1 MQQDRFESSTTRTAS
16 YSVQSPAGIRGDD
29 THTQEDSGCS
39 PAVSLTPLERLKVL
53 EEAAADRT
61 LAKSELRA
69 LIMVNRHYNMT
80 RGDSFPGLR
89 MLARELSLTVPQ
101 VCRALA
107 GLKLKGYLES
117 EQRGQEGSRKY
128 GRALK
133 YTLRPPRQVGLVEP
147 LSELPKPASQPPSEL
162 PKPASHAATELPEP
176 ASRDLPEPA
185 TLTGETLTGVTQAPS
200 SPEEEAPSS
209 PPRAAA
215 AAKPPAKRKPKID
228 ADNDLEI
235 RLPADFAPTPEMVA
249 TAVAKHGM
257 SERKIQQHTENFCG
271 HFIGKPKTKRTRVG
285 WQLSWWRWIR
295 ESAPGGEHH
304 RPEKAAQAT
313 EHHRAN
319 NLGLARPL
327 TQDEWK
333 KRRH

>member
-1 MQQDRFESSTTRTAS
+1 
-16 YSVQSPAGIRGDD
+16 V
-29 THTQEDSGCS
+29 
-39 PAVSLTPLERLKVL
+39 
-53 EEAAADRT
+53 
-61 LAKSELRA
+61 
-69 LIMVNRHYNMT
+69 
-80 RGDSFPGLR
+80 
-89 MLARELSLTVPQ
+89 
-101 VCRALA
+101 
-107 GLKLKGYLES
+107 
-117 EQRGQEGSRKY
+117 
-128 GRALK
+128 
-133 YTLRPPRQVGLVEP
+133 
-147 LSELPKPASQPPSEL
+147 
-162 PKPASHAATELPEP
+162 
-176 ASRDLPEPA
+176 
-185 TLTGETLTGVTQAPS
+185 
-200 SPEEEAPSS
+200 EAPSS

-215 AAKPPAKRKPKID
+215 AAKPPAKRKSKID

-313 EHHRAN
+313 EHHRAG

>member
-1 MQQDRFESSTTRTAS
+1 MQQDRFESSTSHADS

-147 LSELPKPASQPPSEL
+147 FSELPKPASQPPSDL

-176 ASRDLPEPA
+176 ASRDLPKPA

-200 SPEEEAPSS
+200 SPVESAPSS
-209 PPRAAA
+209 PPPGG
-215 AAKPPAKRKPKID
+215 PPPKSKRKPAKD
-228 ADNDLEI
+228 
-235 RLPADFAPTPEMVA
+235 PEVSFPDDWQPDEEMIQRCVRDKKLSE
-249 TAVAKHGM
+249 AKVRQ
-257 SERKIQQHTENFCG
+257 ETVLFRR
-271 HFIGKPKTKRTRVG
+271 HFIGKPSKTRTLLG
-285 WQLSWWRWIR
+285 WRLSWWTWMER
-295 ESAPGGEHH
+295 SAPGGEFHK
-304 RPEKAAQAT
+304 PVKAAPST
-313 EHHRAN
+313 DLVRAGN
-319 NLGLARPL
+319 RGLARPL
-327 TQDEWK
+327 TREEYER
-333 KRRH
+333 KR

>member
-1 MQQDRFESSTTRTAS
+1 
-16 YSVQSPAGIRGDD
+16 
-29 THTQEDSGCS
+29 
-39 PAVSLTPLERLKVL
+39 
-53 EEAAADRT
+53 
-61 LAKSELRA
+61 
-69 LIMVNRHYNMT
+69 MVNRHYNMT

-147 LSELPKPASQPPSEL
+147 LSELPKPASYE
-162 PKPASHAATELPEP
+162 ATELPEP

-200 SPEEEAPSS
+200 SPGESAPSS
-209 PPRAAA
+209 PPPPGG
-215 AAKPPAKRKPKID
+215 KPPKAKRAEPVVSLPD
-228 ADNDLEI
+228 GWQPSAD
-235 RLPADFAPTPEMVA
+235 MVA
-249 TAVAKHGM
+249 TAVAANKV
-257 SERKIQQHTENFCG
+257 SEAEIRRHTLDFID
-271 HFIGKPKTKRTRVG
+271 HFDGGPTKRTLRG
-285 WQLSWWRWIR
+285 WEGSWRRWMR
-295 ESAPGGEHH
+295 TSAPGGTHYK
-304 RPEKAAQAT
+304 PVKAAQAT
-313 EHHRAN
+313 EHHRAG

>member
-1 MQQDRFESSTTRTAS
+1 MEAVTHQDHSESSTSHTGS
-16 YSVQSPAGIRGDD
+16 YSVQNRTQHPAGCRNVMKPAANPLP
-29 THTQEDSGCS
+29 GC
-39 PAVSLTPLERLKVL
+39 PSLATLSYGEREMVVFAAMMDQDIAPLELRVLIYINHVLYSSSGRADIGQALLARRLKSTIPRISAAVATL
-53 EEAAADRT
+53 EAHGYIQVDRCD
-61 LAKSELRA
+61 R
-69 LIMVNRHYNMT
+69 
-80 RGDSFPGLR
+80 
-89 MLARELSLTVPQ
+89 Q
-101 VCRALA
+101 
-107 GLKLKGYLES
+107 
-117 EQRGQEGSRKY
+117 RKY
-128 GRALK
+128 GLI
-133 YTLRPPRQVGLVEP
+133 RQDVVWPVESRVEP
-147 LSELPKPASQPPSEL
+147 QHVPEPVTME
-162 PKPASHAATELPEP
+162 EERLPEP
-176 ASRDLPEPA
+176 VTMEEACLPEP
-185 TLTGETLTGVTQAPS
+185 VTVEPQHL
-200 SPEEEAPSS
+200 PEPVTRTFNSGTVKEEAPSS

-215 AAKPPAKRKPKID
+215 TAAKPPAKRKPKID

-313 EHHRAN
+313 EHHRAG

>member
-39 PAVSLTPLERLKVL
+39 PVVSLTPLERLKVL

-147 LSELPKPASQPPSEL
+147 FSELPKPASQPPSEL
-162 PKPASHAATELPEP
+162 PKPASHEATELPEP

-200 SPEEEAPSS
+200 SPGESAPSS
-209 PPRAAA
+209 PPPPGG
-215 AAKPPAKRKPKID
+215 KPPKAKRAEPVVSLPD
-228 ADNDLEI
+228 GWQPSAD
-235 RLPADFAPTPEMVA
+235 MVA
-249 TAVAKHGM
+249 TAVAANKV
-257 SERKIQQHTENFCG
+257 SEAEIRRHTLDFID
-271 HFIGKPKTKRTRVG
+271 HFDGGPTKRTLRG
-285 WQLSWWRWIR
+285 WEGSWRRWMR
-295 ESAPGGEHH
+295 TSAPGGTHY
-304 RPEKAAQAT
+304 RPVKVAPAT
-313 EHHRAN
+313 DLVRAG

-327 TQDEWK
+327 TSEEM
-333 KRRH
+333 RRRR

>member
-1 MQQDRFESSTTRTAS
+1 MQQDRFESSTSHADS

-176 ASRDLPEPA
+176 ASRDLPKPA

-200 SPEEEAPSS
+200 SPDVEAPSS
-209 PPRAAA
+209 PPHMCVEPP
-215 AAKPPAKRKPKID
+215 KPAVRKPARTKPEHSLPED
-228 ADNDLEI
+228 WQPDEDL
-235 RLPADFAPTPEMVA
+235 
-249 TAVAKHGM
+249 
-257 SERKIQQHTENFCG
+257 IQRCV
-271 HFIGKPKTKRTRVG
+271 KTKGLSEAQVRQETEQFLNYYLGNPSKRWADWNRCWWNWMNRV
-285 WQLSWWRWIR
+285 
-295 ESAPGGEHH
+295 APGGAYHK
-304 RPEKAAQAT
+304 PVKAAGGN
-313 EHHRAN
+313 ERVRAN

-327 TQDEWK
+327 TKEEM
-333 KRRH
+333 RRKPHVPVV